1 MPPIIPFPWMLL
13 GPTGLC
19 NAGGGASAVDLKFL
33 QFSRK
38 LSQKLQIQ
46 KPTPLSPL
54 LD

>member
-1 MPPIIPFPWMLL
+1 MLL

-38 LSQKLQIQ
+38 LSLKLQIQ
-46 KPTPLSPL
+46 NRTRIIRL
-54 LD
+54 LVSLLIPKFA